1 MTILT
6 KAMQTA
12 VLTLAAASTAAFA
25 AGNEQSVSVQ
35 GVIINKA
42 VGPNAVSE
50 QNIPGRHTVAK
61 NATIK
66 TVNGKTTVIPNDKA
80 DSIPLDAREDFINA
94 KLAGRDLSNKNFA
107 GMDFTNANLSRADL
121 RHTNLQNA
129 VLINADFRNA
139 DLSGANLKGADLTNA
154 RFDGAKTDGTIWK

>member
-1 MTILT
+1 MTMLT

-12 VLTLAAASTAAFA
+12 ALTLMASTVAFA
-25 AGNEQSVSVQ
+25 ADNEQSVSVQ
-35 GVIINKA
+35 GTIINKA

-80 DSIPLDAREDFINA
+80 DSTPLEAREDFINA
-94 KLAGRDLSNKNFA
+94 KLAGKDLSNKNFS
-107 GMDFTNANLSRADL
+107 GMDFTNANLARANL
-121 RHTNLQNA
+121 RHANMQNA
-129 VLINADFRNA
+129 VLINADLRHA

-154 RFDGAKTDGTIWK
+154 RLDGARTDGTVWK